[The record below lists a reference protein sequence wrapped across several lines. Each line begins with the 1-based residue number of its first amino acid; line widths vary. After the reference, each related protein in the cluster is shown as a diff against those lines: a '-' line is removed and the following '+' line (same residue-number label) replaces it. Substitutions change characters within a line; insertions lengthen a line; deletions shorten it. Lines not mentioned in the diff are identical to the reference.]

1 MLSNFKWLRYL
12 NYAIKTFEDIS
23 KLSGQEFRSWQR
35 QKQWSIARYHY
46 KNNPFYRKKIGNNF
60 PEKWEDLPIMEKSD
74 YQVDLEKL
82 LSKGYTR
89 KNIYIANTSG
99 SSGHPFFFAKN
110 QEAHAMSWALIKDRY
125 SWHGLK
131 LNSKQA
137 RFYGIPLKTTS
148 KVQEHIKDWMINRV
162 RFQIFDLSD
171 EILEKYLLRFT
182 KIKFEYIY
190 GYTNSLVLFA
200 RYLIDNKIIL
210 IDICPSLKLCIPT
223 SETVTK
229 EDREIL
235 VKGFGLNVVNEY
247 GVSEVG
253 GIVAFEDNNSN
264 WVLSAETQYVE
275 ILDQDN
281 NLLENNKG
289 GKVVITDLHNKTM
302 PFIRY
307 NVGDIGVS
315 SEYTIKGKYPVLQKL
330 LGRTNDNI
338 RLPSGRVSPG
348 LTFYYI
354 SRSILESSG
363 VLKEFIIRQ
372 SALDTFEFDV
382 VCDRDFYENEVKE
395 IENQMDIYLEPG
407 LKLKIHRVPKISRPS
422 SGKIKHFYSEINS

>member
-307 NVGDIGVS
+307 NVGDIGVL